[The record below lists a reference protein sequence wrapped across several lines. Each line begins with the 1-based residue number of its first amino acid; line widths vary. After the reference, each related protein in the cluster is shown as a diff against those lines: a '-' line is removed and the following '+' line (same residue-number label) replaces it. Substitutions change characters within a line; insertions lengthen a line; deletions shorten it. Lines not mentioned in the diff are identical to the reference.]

1 MEHIAIEAK
10 PRLANISKGERNRL
24 RRAGH
29 IPAAVFGK
37 GIEGVLVTVE
47 ARDVA
52 KVLAS
57 DAGANTLIDLSLGGD
72 RHLVKLAEVEINP
85 LTRNFQ
91 HIGLHKISATEAQK
105 ATVTIELIGEP
116 ESVRLNEAIL
126 DQAHFTIDVKA
137 LPERL
142 ATHIT
147 LDVSEMQIGDV
158 KHASDIMLP
167 SGNELLS
174 AEDTVIA
181 SVKIARELVTDT
193 EIENELEDGTG
204 PSPDSSSPAESL
216 QNV

>member
-1 MEHIAIEAK
+1 MEHIAIEA
-10 PRLANISKGERNRL
+10 RTRQANTSKGERNRL

-37 GIEGVLVTVE
+37 GIDGVLVTIE
-47 ARDVA
+47 AKDVA

-57 DAGANTLIDLSLGGD
+57 DAGANTLIDLSLDGA

-91 HIGLHKISATEAQK
+91 HVGLHKISATEPQK
-105 ATVTIELIGEP
+105 ATVPVELIGEP
-116 ESVRLNEAIL
+116 EAARLNEGIL
-126 DQAHFTIDVKA
+126 DQANFTIDVKA

-147 LDVSEMQIGDV
+147 LDISEMQIGDV
-158 KHASDIMLP
+158 KHASDIALP
-167 SGNELLS
+167 AGNELLS
-174 AEDTVIA
+174 PEDTVIV
-181 SVKIARELVTDT
+181 SLKVARELVTDT
-193 EIENELEDGTG
+193 EIENELEEGTG
-204 PSPDSSSPAESL
+204 PSPDSSSPEEAL

>member
-1 MEHIAIEAK
+1 MEHIAIEAR
-10 PRLANISKGERNRL
+10 PRLANTSKGERNRL

-29 IPAAVFGK
+29 IPAAVFGR
-37 GIEGVLVTVE
+37 GIEGVLVTIE
-47 ARDVA
+47 ARDIA

-57 DAGANTLIDLSLGGD
+57 DAGANTLIDLSLEGA

-91 HIGLHKISATEAQK
+91 HIGLHKISANEAQK
-105 ATVTIELIGEP
+105 ATVTVELIGEP

-137 LPERL
+137 LPEQL

-147 LDVSEMQIGDV
+147 LDVSDMQIGDV
-158 KHASDIMLP
+158 KHASDISLP

-174 AEDTVIA
+174 AEDSVIV

-193 EIENELEDGTG
+193 EMENELENGTG
-204 PSPDSSSPAESL
+204 PTSDSSSPEEAL

>member
-10 PRLANISKGERNRL
+10 PRHADASKGERKRL

-29 IPAAVFGK
+29 IPGAVFGK

-72 RHLVKLAEVEINP
+72 RHLVKLTEVEINP
-85 LTRNFQ
+85 LTRDFQ
-91 HIGLHKISATEAQK
+91 HVGLHKIQANEAQK
-105 ATVTIELIGEP
+105 ATVPVELTGEP
-116 ESVRLNEAIL
+116 ESVRLNEGLL
-126 DQAHFTIDVKA
+126 DQAHLTIEVKA
-137 LPERL
+137 LPERMVANL
-142 ATHIT
+142 F

-158 KHASDIMLP
+158 KYASDVELP
-167 SGNELLS
+167 SGIELVS
-174 AEDTVIA
+174 ALDTVIV
-181 SVKIARELVTDT
+181 SVKVARELVTDT
-193 EIENELEDGTG
+193 EIENELQEGTG
-204 PSPDSSSPAESL
+204 PSPDSSSPEEAL

>member
-10 PRLANISKGERNRL
+10 TRTANTSKGERNRL

-37 GIEGVLVTVE
+37 GIEGVLVTIE
-47 ARDVA
+47 AKDVA

-57 DAGANTLIDLSLGGD
+57 DAGANTLIDLSLDGA
-72 RHLVKLAEVEINP
+72 RHLVKLSEVEINP

-91 HIGLHKISATEAQK
+91 HVGLHKISANEPQK
-105 ATVTIELIGEP
+105 ATVPVELIGEP
-116 ESVRLNEAIL
+116 EAVRLNDGIL

-142 ATHIT
+142 ASHIT
-147 LDVSEMQIGDV
+147 LDISEMQIGDV
-158 KHASDIMLP
+158 KYASDIALP
-167 SGNELLS
+167 NGNELLS
-174 AEDTVIA
+174 PGDTVIV
-181 SVKIARELVTDT
+181 SVKMARELVTDT
-193 EIENELEDGTG
+193 EIENEMEEGTG
-204 PSPDSSSPAESL
+204 PSPDSSSPEEAL

>member
-10 PRLANISKGERNRL
+10 PRLAGTSKGERNRL

-47 ARDVA
+47 AKDVA

-57 DAGANTLIDLSLGGD
+57 DAGANTLIDLSLEGA

-91 HIGLHKISATEAQK
+91 HIGLHKISATESQK
-105 ATVTIELIGEP
+105 ATVTVELIGEP
-116 ESVRLNEAIL
+116 ESVRLNEGIL

-147 LDVSEMQIGDV
+147 LDVSDMEIGDV
-158 KHASDIMLP
+158 KHASDIALP

-174 AEDTVIA
+174 PEDTVIV
-181 SVKIARELVTDT
+181 SVKVARELVTDT
-193 EIENELEDGTG
+193 EIENELQNGTG
-204 PSPDSSSPAESL
+204 PSSDSSSPEEAL

>member
-1 MEHIAIEAK
+1 MEHIAIEAR
-10 PRLANISKGERNRL
+10 PRLANTSKGERNRL

-37 GIEGVLVTVE
+37 GMEGVLVTVE

-57 DAGANTLIDLSLGGD
+57 DAGANTLIDLSVDGA
-72 RHLVKLAEVEINP
+72 RHLVKLADVDINP
-85 LTRNFQ
+85 ITRNFE
-91 HIGLHKISATEAQK
+91 HIGLHKISANEPQK
-105 ATVTIELIGEP
+105 ATVTVELLGEP

-158 KHASDIMLP
+158 KHASDIALP

-174 AEDTVIA
+174 AEDTVIV
-181 SVKIARELVTDT
+181 SVKVAREMVTET
-193 EIENELEDGTG
+193 EIENELEEGTG
-204 PSPDSSSPAESL
+204 PTADSSSPEEAL

>member
-1 MEHIAIEAK
+1 MEHIAIEA
-10 PRLANISKGERNRL
+10 RIRQANTSKGERNRL

-37 GIEGVLVTVE
+37 GIDGVLVTIE
-47 ARDVA
+47 AKDVA

-57 DAGANTLIDLSLGGD
+57 DAGANTLIDLSLDGA

-91 HIGLHKISATEAQK
+91 HVGLHKISATEPQK
-105 ATVTIELIGEP
+105 ATVPVELIGEP
-116 ESVRLNEAIL
+116 EAARLNEGIL
-126 DQAHFTIDVKA
+126 DQANFTIDVKA

-147 LDVSEMQIGDV
+147 LDISEMQIGDV
-158 KHASDIMLP
+158 KHASDIALP
-167 SGNELLS
+167 AGNELLS
-174 AEDTVIA
+174 PEDTVIV
-181 SVKIARELVTDT
+181 SLKVARELVTDT
-193 EIENELEDGTG
+193 EIENELEEGTG
-204 PSPDSSSPAESL
+204 PSPDSSSPEEAL